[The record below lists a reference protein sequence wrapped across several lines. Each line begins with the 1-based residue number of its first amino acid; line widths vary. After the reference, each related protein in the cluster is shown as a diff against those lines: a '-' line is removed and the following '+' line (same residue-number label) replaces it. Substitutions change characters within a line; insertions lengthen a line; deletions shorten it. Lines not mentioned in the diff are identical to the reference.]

1 MDAGARAHI
10 DHIIGETDGVFI
22 MFHDQH
28 GVAQIAQA
36 FQRGEQAIIVALVQA
51 DGRFIEHI
59 EHAGQA
65 GADLRGEADALG
77 LAARERAGFAIE
89 VEIIEADIVE
99 EAEAFGDFLEDAIAD
114 GALFGREMIGDAA
127 RPAKRLADGAANCG
141 GDGFAGDLDAERFGA
156 EAIAVADFAGG
167 GGLVPLQLLADH
179 SAFGIEALF
188 EVADDAFEGFD
199 NLIGLSAVFET
210 QRDGAA
216 AGAIEHGAGGFI
228 RQIGPF
234 AFQGEA
240 IGAADAGQHLQI
252 IRRGRVGFG
261 PRRDGALFQRERVV
275 GDNEIGIEM
284 LFFAKTIAGRA
295 GALRGVE
302 GEQPRFNLGNGEA
315 GDRAGEFFGEKDAA
329 LSFGRIGQRVCQFDE
344 GEAFGQFQSGFEAFG
359 EAGLEAL
366 LHRQPV
372 YHHVDVVLVFL
383 VERRGFLD
391 GVELAVDL
399 HAGEAVF
406 LKLRQFL
413 AILALAA
420 AHDRSEQ
427 IEAGVFRQ
435 RHDAINHLADGLRR
449 DRQAGGGRIGD
460 ADPRPQQA
468 HIVVDLGD
476 GGDGGARVLARR
488 LLFDADRR
496 GQALD
501 MVNVRLGHHLQEL
514 AGVGGERLHIASLAF
529 GIDGIKGEAGLA
541 GTGQAG
547 DHGERVLGQIDV
559 DALEIM
565 LPRAAHLDMVQ
576 HEPVCSTFVQA
587 VQAGLIRGYEAQT
600 ERARAAL
607 SRGVFTVK
615 RGRATPDQ
623 AGGGRAMRSST
634 RG

>member
-1 MDAGARAHI
+1 M
-10 DHIIGETDGVFI
+10 
-22 MFHDQH
+22 
-28 GVAQIAQA
+28 
-36 FQRGEQAIIVALVQA
+36 
-51 DGRFIEHI
+51 
-59 EHAGQA
+59 
-65 GADLRGEADALG
+65 
-77 LAARERAGFAIE
+77 
-89 VEIIEADIVE
+89 
-99 EAEAFGDFLEDAIAD
+99 
-114 GALFGREMIGDAA
+114 
-127 RPAKRLADGAANCG
+127 
-141 GDGFAGDLDAERFGA
+141 
-156 EAIAVADFAGG
+156 
-167 GGLVPLQLLADH
+167 
-179 SAFGIEALF
+179 
-188 EVADDAFEGFD
+188 
-199 NLIGLSAVFET
+199 
-210 QRDGAA
+210 
-216 AGAIEHGAGGFI
+216 
-228 RQIGPF
+228 
-234 AFQGEA
+234 
-240 IGAADAGQHLQI
+240 
-252 IRRGRVGFG
+252 
-261 PRRDGALFQRERVV
+261 
-275 GDNEIGIEM
+275 
-284 LFFAKTIAGRA
+284 
-295 GALRGVE
+295 
-302 GEQPRFNLGNGEA
+302 
-315 GDRAGEFFGEKDAA
+315 
-329 LSFGRIGQRVCQFDE
+329 
-344 GEAFGQFQSGFEAFG
+344 
-359 EAGLEAL
+359 
-366 LHRQPV
+366 
-372 YHHVDVVLVFL
+372 LVFL

-406 LKLRQFL
+406 LQLRQFL

-420 AHDRSEQ
+420 AHDGGQQ

-468 HIVVDLGD
+468 HVIIDFGD
-476 GGDGGARVLARR
+476 GGDGGARVLARC
-488 LLFDADRR
+488 LLLNADCR

-501 MVNVRLGHHLQEL
+501 MVHVRLGHHLQEL

-547 DHGERVLGQIDV
+547 DHGERVLGQIDI

-587 VQAGLIRGYEAQT
+587 VQAGLIRGYEAQA